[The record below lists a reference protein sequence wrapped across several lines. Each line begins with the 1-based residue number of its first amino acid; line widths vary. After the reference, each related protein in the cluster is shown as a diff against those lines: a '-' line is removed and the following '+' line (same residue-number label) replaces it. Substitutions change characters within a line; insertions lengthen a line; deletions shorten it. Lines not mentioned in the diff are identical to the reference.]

1 MNTSLTS
8 INKHHTSIRV
18 ILLLLVVALVT
29 IQLVL
34 TFRGLFHAE
43 AMDQA
48 QIARNIARG
57 DGFTTQFIRP
67 VEFMDHAKALKDK
80 DIEKVDLDQFR
91 DTNYAPLYPYTLALA
106 LKITGQG
113 DFEATRLEDIS
124 PKIYAPD
131 RVIAGVSALFFI
143 IALIQIFYLS
153 RRLFDEYLAYA
164 TVGFIA
170 LSNLYLEFAT
180 SGLPQM
186 LMLCFF
192 IGAAHC
198 FLKAMDHSRAA
209 GMKKVIFLAAAFTC
223 IAMLCLTSWMG
234 IWVALGA
241 LLFAAVF
248 FRPHGIYSILG
259 VVILLILL
267 IIPILMN
274 ASATGSLVGNL
285 YYEFYNFDGAGSEM
299 VMRLTNVGN
308 LPLNSSSFWL
318 RLMGKTFAQ
327 LNNVYTMMG
336 AIIVVPLFFLS
347 LFTRYKK
354 ESTNTLKWLVFF
366 VWLFVSIGMALF
378 GAKGDISASQLY
390 ILLGPLFTAYGL
402 SLVFMSLARLQLQ
415 QSFNMARNASVFILL
430 LLSAGPFLAK
440 LPEDL
445 HRGIWLGG
453 FPHFPPYYPAALN
466 TRFSDITNEKDLILS
481 DQPWAVAWYADRK
494 SMWTPLN
501 VKELREDITPIL
513 ERSNYDI
520 QGILVTPQSYIMADM
535 NSDERSGLN
544 AIEEKSGDF
553 FPVAIEGMLCSRT
566 PKQNIWFA
574 DIFAG
579 TEASNGI
586 GALVS
591 QRGDYWHR
599 YPVLGY
605 HMMYYAKQEIPRQ

>member
-1 MNTSLTS
+1 MNNSLTS

-18 ILLLLVVALVT
+18 ILLLLVLALVT

-34 TFRGLFHAE
+34 TFRGLFYAE
-43 AMDQA
+43 SMDQA

-57 DGFTTQFIRP
+57 EGFTTQFIRP
-67 VEFMDHAKALKDK
+67 VEFMDHAKVLK
-80 DIEKVDLDQFR
+80 ERGVEQLDLDNFR
-91 DTNYAPLYPYTLALA
+91 DTNYAPIYPYTLALA
-106 LKITGQG
+106 LKITGQA

-153 RRLFDEYLAYA
+153 RRLFDEYLAYT

-170 LSNLYLEFAT
+170 LSNLFLEFAT

-186 LMLCFF
+186 MMLCFF

-198 FLKAMDHSRAA
+198 FVRAIDFSRDS
-209 GMKKVIFLAAAFTC
+209 GMKKVIFLSAGFTLL
-223 IAMLCLTSWMG
+223 ALLCLTSWMG

-241 LLFAAVF
+241 LLFVAIF
-248 FRPHGIYSILG
+248 FRPHGIYSIIG
-259 VVILLILL
+259 AVVLLILL
-267 IIPILMN
+267 IVPILIN

-354 ESTNTLKWLVFF
+354 ESTNTLKWFVFF

-390 ILLGPLFTAYGL
+390 ILLAPLFAAYGL
-402 SLVFMSLARLQLQ
+402 SLVFMSLARL
-415 QSFNMARNASVFILL
+415 
-430 LLSAGPFLAK
+430 
-440 LPEDL
+440 
-445 HRGIWLGG
+445 
-453 FPHFPPYYPAALN
+453 HFPPYYPAALN
-466 TRFSDITNEKDLILS
+466 TRFADITNEKDLILS

-501 VKELREDITPIL
+501 VKELRDDITPVL

-535 NSDERSGLN
+535 NSDERAGLN

-553 FPVAIEGMLCSRT
+553 FPVVIEGMLCSRT
-566 PKQNIWFA
+566 PKQNVWFA

-579 TEASNGI
+579 TEASNNI

-591 QRGDYWHR
+591 RLGDYSHR
-599 YPVLGY
+599 YPLLGY
-605 HMMYYAKQEIPRQ
+605 HMMYYAKEEIPRQ